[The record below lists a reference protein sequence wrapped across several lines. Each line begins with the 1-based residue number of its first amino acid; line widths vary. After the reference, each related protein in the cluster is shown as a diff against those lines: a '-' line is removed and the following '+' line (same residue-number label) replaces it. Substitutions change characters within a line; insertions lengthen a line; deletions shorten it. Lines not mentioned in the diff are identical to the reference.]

1 VRLTN
6 AQILNNKKQTMN
18 ENYKINLLIAILE
31 KQIATFQDKESFTY
45 QTLLLVLKLAN
56 DIKNQTTLLQ

>member
-1 VRLTN
+1 
-6 AQILNNKKQTMN
+6 MN

-31 KQIATFQDKESFTY
+31 KQIATNKDKESFTY
-45 QTLLLVLKLAN
+45 QTLQLVVKLAN

>member
-1 VRLTN
+1 
-6 AQILNNKKQTMN
+6 MN

-31 KQIATFQDKESFTY
+31 KQIATWQDKELFTY
-45 QTLLLVLKLAN
+45 QTLQLVLKLAN

>member
-1 VRLTN
+1 
-6 AQILNNKKQTMN
+6 MN

-45 QTLLLVLKLAN
+45 QTLQLVLKLAN